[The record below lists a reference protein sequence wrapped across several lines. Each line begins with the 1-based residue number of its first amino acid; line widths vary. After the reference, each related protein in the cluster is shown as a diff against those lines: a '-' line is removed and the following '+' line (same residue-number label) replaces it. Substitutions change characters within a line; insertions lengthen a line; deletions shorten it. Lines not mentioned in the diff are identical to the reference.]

1 VLAADGGP
9 GSAGD
14 RGEAGVGGE
23 VSGGGE
29 VLADDLG
36 EDGCAGPDADAGHGH
51 QDLGKRVRRHEFLD
65 LLGDLSA
72 LLTQRRELRGQPGQ
86 DHAGGVGA
94 GDHDGLRP
102 ECGEDLLGEPAAE
115 PWCLLQQPRAH
126 PGLPRSGES
135 GWGGPGFE

>member
-1 VLAADGGP
+1 
-9 GSAGD
+9 
-14 RGEAGVGGE
+14 

-94 GDHDGLRP
+94 GDHDGLRR
-102 ECGEDLLGEPAAE
+102 EGSEDLLGEPAAE